1 MTSLHIDYLEL
12 AAGELDLELSADER
26 SRLAVHLASC
36 TSCRRGAI
44 GLRADQRALAQLQ
57 PFVLDP
63 AVADRVWRNLEGRR
77 HSPLPALRL
86 VAIAAA
92 LALLALAT
100 IAVGSQLLQRDA
112 DNRLTVV
119 PPAVSEDLRTPAP
132 SESPTP
138 TARLGDLAAGTV
150 VDVVVTALRVR
161 TAPTI
166 DNSKSAKL
174 DPLIGVGAQLE
185 VLDGPVTADGYDWYL
200 VQALGSPHRG
210 WVAAA
215 DHDGEP
221 WIQAHAEAVER

>member
-1 MTSLHIDYLEL
+1 MTSMTSIHIDYLEL
-12 AAGELDLELSADER
+12 AAAELDFELSADER

-44 GLRADQRALAQLQ
+44 GLRADQRAMTQLR

-63 AVADRVWRNLEGRR
+63 AVADRVWRNVGTRW

-86 VAIAAA
+86 LAIAAA

-100 IAVGSQLLQRDA
+100 LAVGSQLLQRDA

-119 PPAVSEDLRTPAP
+119 PTPAP
-132 SESPTP
+132 SESSAP

-166 DNSKSAKL
+166 DNNKSAKL

-215 DHDGEP
+215 DHDGQP
-221 WIQAHAEAVER
+221 WIHTHGEAVER

>member
-1 MTSLHIDYLEL
+1 MTSIHIDYLEL
-12 AAGELDLELSADER
+12 AAAELDVELSADER

-44 GLRADQRALAQLQ
+44 GLRADQRALTQLQ

-63 AVADRVWRNLEGRR
+63 AVADRVWRNVEGRR

-100 IAVGSQLLQRDA
+100 LAVGSQLLQRDA

-119 PPAVSEDLRTPAP
+119 PPAP

-166 DNSKSAKL
+166 DNGKSAKL

-185 VLDGPVTADGYDWYL
+185 VLDGPVAADGYDWYL

-215 DHDGEP
+215 DHDGQP
-221 WIQAHAEAVER
+221 WIQAHGEAGWATSTP